1 MKDFPVFTTEYG
13 VASLILK
20 EIPYKQIAYIIIRD
34 SLEPD
39 KLLEECL
46 SFCRICGAERVYASG
61 HPYLEKY
68 PLHNVIWEMRGIVDT
83 EDIANLFP
91 VTEQT
96 VSKWR
101 SIHNEKMR
109 RVDNSATQ
117 ESRDEQQI
125 ISSSGAYFIHESGQ
139 LLGIAWLNDNRLEA
153 IASVQQR
160 AGEKILRTVQSLIP
174 GEQMVLDVA
183 STNEKAVALYERTGF
198 LKTAEKS
205 KWYEVS
211 RKNT

>member
-1 MKDFPVFTTEYG
+1 MKDFPIFTTEYG

-34 SLEPD
+34 SLEPE

-61 HPYLEKY
+61 HDYLERF
-68 PLHNVIWEMRGIVDT
+68 PLNNVIWEMKGTVKA
-83 EDIANLFP
+83 ENIANLFP

-96 VSKWR
+96 VTQWR
-101 SIHNEKMR
+101 TIYNEKMR
-109 RVDNSATQ
+109 NVDNAATQ
-117 ESRDEQQI
+117 ESRDEKEI
-125 ISSSGAYFIHESGQ
+125 LSSGGAYFVHDGGE
-139 LLGIAWLNDNRLEA
+139 LLGIAWLNDNRLEV
-153 IASVQQR
+153 IASVKPG
-160 AGEKILRTVQSLIP
+160 AGKQILRTVQSLIP

-183 STNEKAVALYERTGF
+183 STNEKALTLYERAGL